1 MSAAAARAERAVP
14 GWVAPMLAVDG
25 PVPVDA
31 SGWAAEVKWD
41 GMRVIVSVGA
51 RGEVRAFARSG
62 ADATARY
69 PELQSLGCLAVVA
82 PLVLDGEMVALDPVT
97 GVPSFERLQQR
108 MTLRQQDRI
117 ATARERTPVTLMAF
131 DVLRHRGTAV
141 TGREYLER
149 RGLLDRL
156 ELPAD
161 GSVAAPPAWAG
172 DVRTGID
179 WTRERGM
186 EGVILKRLASGYQPG
201 RRSQDWIKVKFRPTA
216 DVVIG
221 GWLADDRGEPRSLLV
236 GAPEQD
242 GLRYVGSVG
251 SGLSAAQ
258 RRTLLPLLTEA
269 AAGQSP
275 FTAGLT
281 LPRLARPPADVRWVR
296 PLLRGE
302 VQYTE
307 VTDGGSLRQP
317 AWKGLRGLAGE

>member
-1 MSAAAARAERAVP
+1 MSGAAAA
-14 GWVAPMLAVDG
+14 GWIAPMLAGEG
-25 PVPVDA
+25 PVPADT

-41 GMRVIVSVGA
+41 GMRVVVSVDE
-51 RGEVRAFARSG
+51 RGTVRAFARSG

-69 PELQSLGCLAVVA
+69 PELQSLGRLAAVA
-82 PLVLDGEMVALDPVT
+82 PLVLDAEAVALDPAT

-117 ATARERTPVTLMAF
+117 AAARLRTPVTFMAF

-141 TGREYLER
+141 TRRGYLER
-149 RGLLDRL
+149 RALLERL
-156 ELPAD
+156 DLPAD
-161 GSVAAPPAWAG
+161 GSVVAPPAWIGA
-172 DVRTGID
+172 DVAIGIE

-201 RRSQDWIKVKFRPTA
+201 RRSPDWIKVKFRPTA
-216 DVVIG
+216 DVLIG
-221 GWLADDRGEPRSLLV
+221 GWLADERGEPRSLLV
-236 GAPEQD
+236 GREVSG

-251 SGLSAAQ
+251 SGLSAVQ
-258 RRTLLPLLTEA
+258 RELLLPLLTEA
-269 AAGQSP
+269 AAAESP
-275 FTAGLT
+275 FTAGLD

-302 VQYTE
+302 VQYAE

>member
-1 MSAAAARAERAVP
+1 MSAAA
-14 GWVAPMLAVDG
+14 GWIAPMLAGDG
-25 PVPVDA
+25 PVPADTG
-31 SGWAAEVKWD
+31 GWAAEVKWD
-41 GMRVIVSVGA
+41 GMRVIVGVDE
-51 RGEVRAFARSG
+51 RGTVRAFARSG
-62 ADATARY
+62 VDATARY
-69 PELQSLGCLAVVA
+69 PELQSLACLADVA
-82 PLVLDGEMVALDPVT
+82 PLVLDAEAVALDPAT
-97 GVPSFERLQQR
+97 GIPSFERLQQR

-117 ATARERTPVTLMAF
+117 AAARLRTPVTLMAF
-131 DVLRHRGTAV
+131 DVLRHRGHPV
-141 TGREYLER
+141 TGRDYLER

-161 GSVAAPPAWAG
+161 GSVVAPPAWIGG
-172 DVRTGID
+172 DVRTGIE

-186 EGVILKRLASGYQPG
+186 EGVILKRLGSGYQPG

-236 GAPEQD
+236 GVPERD

-258 RRTLLPLLTEA
+258 RGLLLPLLTEA
-269 AAGQSP
+269 AAAESP
-275 FTAGLT
+275 FTAGLG
-281 LPRLARPPADVRWVR
+281 LPRLARPPADIRWVR

>member
-1 MSAAAARAERAVP
+1 MSAAAGAGSAAA
-14 GWVAPMLAVDG
+14 GWVAPMLAGEG
-25 PVPVDA
+25 PVPADTG
-31 SGWAAEVKWD
+31 GWAAEVKWD
-41 GMRVIVSVGA
+41 GMRVIVGVDTRGA
-51 RGEVRAFARSG
+51 VRAYARSG

-69 PELQSLGCLAVVA
+69 PELQSLGCLAAVA
-82 PLVLDGEMVALDPVT
+82 PLLLDAEVVALDPVT
-97 GVPSFERLQQR
+97 GIPSFERLQQR
-108 MTLRQQDRI
+108 MTLRQQNRI
-117 ATARERTPVTLMAF
+117 DTARVRTPVTLMAF
-131 DVLRHRGTAV
+131 DVLRHRGAAV
-141 TGREYLER
+141 TGRGYLER
-149 RGLLDRL
+149 RRLLDRL

-161 GSVAAPPAWAG
+161 GSVAAPPAWIG

-186 EGVILKRLASGYQPG
+186 EGVILKRLASVYQPG

-221 GWLADDRGEPRSLLV
+221 GWLADERGEPRSLLV
-236 GAPEQD
+236 GAPERD
-242 GLRYVGSVG
+242 GLRYLGSVG

-258 RRTLLPLLTEA
+258 RRLLLPLLIEA
-269 AAGQSP
+269 AAEQSP
-275 FTAGLT
+275 FTAGLA
-281 LPRLARPPADVRWVR
+281 LPRMALPPADVHWVR